1 MTESN
6 KSRQPCGAVS
16 QSESSKGGERCGFFI
31 DGLRD
36 CVRKHAWSA
45 ACHNSRDC
53 RGEIVN
59 SLYRCVQVKEVV
71 LSKFTETMFRNA
83 REPLKGI
90 VTGEPDS
97 AVRQTWSEIH
107 QKARCIAGGLAAA
120 GFGSGDVAAVLV
132 QDPAEIASTVQAV
145 WMRGAC
151 FTMLHPPGVRS
162 PRAVWA
168 SESSGAIRTI
178 NASAIIIS
186 EPFEDC
192 RSIVEEWGTV
202 KVLTVAELLASV
214 PVEPVDTEE
223 GDLALIQ
230 LTSGSTGISKAVR
243 ITHHNMRSNLE
254 AMCTASEYDSV
265 NDVMVSWLPCFQDM
279 GLIGFLTLPMYFGGE
294 LVKVTPAD
302 FLRDVMLWA
311 KLIDK
316 YKGTM
321 TAAPNFAYALF
332 AKRLGEQSVPGEFDL
347 STLRFAL
354 SGGEPVE
361 PADVERLIEVGAPFR
376 LRPDAFVPA
385 YGMAE
390 AAVAVAFSELGMG
403 LIVDEVDAELLGS
416 LNRAVP
422 ATEGKTRRLTCL
434 GRPLEGFE
442 VRIVNGQGN
451 VLPPRGVGVIQ
462 LRGHS
467 MTPGYSRADGFI
479 AAADEDGWYH
489 TGDMGYLVENGQIV
503 VCGRVNDVITVSN
516 KTIYPTAIERAAN
529 QVDGVRPGC
538 SAAVRLNAG
547 HLWENFAVAVES
559 AAHRQP
565 SEVQRI
571 KSEVLDAVVSEVD
584 VPPRNVVVLAPG
596 SVPKTPSGKVRRSA
610 TAKLLSC

>member
-1 MTESN
+1 
-6 KSRQPCGAVS
+6 
-16 QSESSKGGERCGFFI
+16 
-31 DGLRD
+31 
-36 CVRKHAWSA
+36 
-45 ACHNSRDC
+45 
-53 RGEIVN
+53 
-59 SLYRCVQVKEVV
+59 
-71 LSKFTETMFRNA
+71 
-83 REPLKGI
+83 
-90 VTGEPDS
+90 
-97 AVRQTWSEIH
+97 
-107 QKARCIAGGLAAA
+107 
-120 GFGSGDVAAVLV
+120 
-132 QDPAEIASTVQAV
+132 
-145 WMRGAC
+145 
-151 FTMLHPPGVRS
+151 
-162 PRAVWA
+162 
-168 SESSGAIRTI
+168 
-178 NASAIIIS
+178 
-186 EPFEDC
+186 
-192 RSIVEEWGTV
+192 
-202 KVLTVAELLASV
+202 
-214 PVEPVDTEE
+214 
-223 GDLALIQ
+223 
-230 LTSGSTGISKAVR
+230 
-243 ITHHNMRSNLE
+243 MRSNLE
-254 AMCTASEYDSV
+254 AMCTASEYDSF

-294 LVKVTPAD
+294 LVKVTPAE

-332 AKRLGEQSVPGEFDL
+332 AKRLGEQPVPGEFDL

-376 LRPDAFVPA
+376 LRPEAIVPA

-403 LIVDEVDAELLGS
+403 LVVDEVDAELLGS

-422 ATEGKTRRLTCL
+422 ATEGKARRLTCL

-503 VCGRVNDVITVSN
+503 VCGQGQRRHHRVQQDHLSHGN
-516 KTIYPTAIERAAN
+516 RA
-529 QVDGVRPGC
+529 GG
-538 SAAVRLNAG
+538 
-547 HLWENFAVAVES
+547 
-559 AAHRQP
+559 
-565 SEVQRI
+565 
-571 KSEVLDAVVSEVD
+571 
-584 VPPRNVVVLAPG
+584 
-596 SVPKTPSGKVRRSA
+596 
-610 TAKLLSC
+610 